1 MTALVWR
8 ASPTL
13 AQRWDHVQPRPWA
26 LIEAVALPLLAGLLA
41 VGLGSPGWLSGQ
53 PGFPWAWLAPWIVTL
68 RYGTL
73 AGALAAAALTAVGMV
88 WLGASFAQDDGS
100 GWAGGWIVTL
110 ILGEFADRWI
120 ERMRRHQIERDYAQD
135 QLQRLSRQHYTLRL
149 SHDRLEQELLHQPL
163 TLRAT
168 LEQLR
173 RLGPDTPDGEA
184 GRLLLQL
191 LAGFAKVQQA
201 TLHRLDEA
209 GRPDPAPLA
218 HLGPPQPLNP
228 DDPMVTQALRRGR
241 LAHVRDVAELAASR
255 YRVVLPF
262 GLDGQAA
269 QWLLAVHHLPFLAL
283 HDGTLVALQVLCD
296 DFAALRQARLS
307 TADVLRRQLGCAAD
321 FALELQR
328 LHRLQQRWG
337 LSSTLGVLQA
347 RDAAAAN
354 WLPRIAAQ
362 LRSLDLSCE
371 PAPGRLLVLL
381 PLTHGAG
388 SEGFFQRLEQ
398 WLQQQGGG
406 GLSEAG
412 LRWRVRTLD
421 APPAELLR
429 WGTEGP

>member
-1 MTALVWR
+1 MTSLALR

-41 VGLGSPGWLSGQ
+41 AVLGNTGWLSGE

-73 AGALAAAALTAVGMV
+73 AGALAAAALTAFGVI
-88 WLGASFAQDDGS
+88 WLGASFAQADWT

-120 ERMRRHQIERDYAQD
+120 DRVRRHQIERDYAHD

-163 TLRAT
+163 TLRAA

-173 RLGPDTPDGEA
+173 RLGPDTSDAEA

-209 GRPDPAPLA
+209 GRPEPAPLA
-218 HLGPPQPLNP
+218 HLGPPQPLDPN
-228 DDPMVTQALRRGR
+228 DPMVMQALRRRR
-241 LAHVRDVAELAASR
+241 LAHARDVEELVASR
-255 YRVVLPF
+255 YRAVLPF
-262 GLDGQAA
+262 GPDEQP
-269 QWLLAVHHLPFLAL
+269 QWLLVVHHLPFLAL

-307 TADVLRRQLGCAAD
+307 AADVLREQPGCAAD

-328 LHRLQQRWG
+328 LHRLQQRWS
-337 LSSTLGVLQA
+337 LPSTLGVLHA
-347 RDAAAAN
+347 DSTPAAH

-371 PAPGRLLVLL
+371 PAPGRLLVVL

-388 SEGFFQRLEQ
+388 SEGFLQRIEQ
-398 WLQQQGGG
+398 WLQRQGAG
-406 GLSEAG
+406 GLAEAG
-412 LRWRVRTLD
+412 LRWRARTLD
-421 APPAELLR
+421 APPAALLR
-429 WGTEGP
+429 WGMEDA